1 MYIMKTIP
9 WTTLID
15 EVRFNWHLKKQG
27 SEIHRELDPTRTALL
42 RIKDTEQPGSICSL
56 WNHFTLFY

>member
-1 MYIMKTIP
+1 MQFLMYIMKTIP

-42 RIKDTEQPGSICSL
+42 RIKDTE
-56 WNHFTLFY
+56 